1 MELGLFGR
9 NGVGWEFL
17 PELNEIVPEAED
29 LLIVLVDL
37 GNFFFDLVDLESELI
52 QDWRRLVLGWSGRLS
67 LGEGDFLLFGYLCY
81 EGGTSMS
88 WRYRLFELMMVEG
101 MLRIKELIVW

>member
-1 MELGLFGR
+1 M
-9 NGVGWEFL
+9 V
-17 PELNEIVPEAED
+17 
-29 LLIVLVDL
+29 VLVDL
-37 GNFFFDLVDLESELI
+37 GYFLLDLVDLESELI
-52 QDWRRLVLGWSGRLS
+52 QDWRGLVLGGAGGLS

-101 MLRIKELIVW
+101 MLRIKGSFVWVSSYL